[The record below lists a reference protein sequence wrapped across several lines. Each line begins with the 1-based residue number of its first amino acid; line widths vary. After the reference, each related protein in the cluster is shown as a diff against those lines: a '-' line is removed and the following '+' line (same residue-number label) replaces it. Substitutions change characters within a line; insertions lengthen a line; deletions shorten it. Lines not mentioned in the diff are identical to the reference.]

1 MLRNGT
7 GEFVG
12 LGCSLWFEWGAKP
25 QWNADDGFLQQKG
38 GRRSIPACY
47 VRGRRVEEA
56 ELSGVA

>member
-1 MLRNGT
+1 MMSSFSS
-7 GEFVG
+7 E
-12 LGCSLWFEWGAKP
+12 
-25 QWNADDGFLQQKG
+25 G